1 MAQNDE
7 NANLSKTYQKKTDKQ
22 HILDNPD
29 TYTGSMDPT
38 GYETYVMNS
47 GNELG
52 KIEAREITI
61 IPGLYKLFDEAIVNC
76 RDHQVRQEQLINS
89 GQSNIS
95 PVTSIEINIED
106 GVISMTNDGD
116 GIDVAEHPEY
126 KIWIP
131 EMIFGH
137 LRTSTNY
144 DKSQKKIVGG
154 KNGFGAK
161 LCFVWAKW
169 GSIETCDAKRK
180 KLYKQEFWDNLDKID
195 KPVIKSCSKK
205 PYTKIS
211 FKVDFER
218 LGVDGFSQDMLDLFK
233 RRVMDVAAIT
243 GKKVKVKYNGEL
255 VSVKHFPQY
264 IDLFIG
270 NKDET
275 QRIYEESNDRWEYA
289 VCMAPK
295 EEFTQVSFVNGI
307 FTSKG
312 GKHVE
317 YILGQITKKL
327 IVYIKKKKKKD
338 VKPSTIKEQIMLFVR
353 CDIENP
359 SFDSQTKD
367 CLTTNISKFGSQ
379 CEVSDK
385 FIEKVA
391 KLGVMDAACALT
403 QVKEIKDVKKNDGF
417 KSKTLRGLPKLVD
430 AINAGTNKS
439 NDCTLILCEG
449 DSAKAG
455 VLSGLSKPDR
465 ETIGVFPLKGK
476 LLNVRGEQ
484 QKRIA
489 DNKEITDIKHILGL
503 EVGKEYTVESVKKS
517 LRYGKVLFMTDQDL
531 DGSHIKGL
539 CINLFDSQWKTLME
553 VPEFLGF
560 MNTPILKATKGKQE
574 KVFYND
580 GEYNTW
586 KEENNTSSW
595 SVKYY
600 KGLGTSTSKEFKEYF
615 KEKKIVYFK
624 STGNDS
630 SNALDKAFNKKR
642 AADRKIWL
650 GNYDADLYLDTNR
663 KEVNYEEFIDKEMIH
678 FSKYDNERSIPCL
691 VDGLKTSLR
700 KILYTVFKR
709 KLKKEIKVAQLSGSV
724 SEISGYH
731 HGEASLNGGIVGMA
745 QNYVGSGNINYLQP
759 NGQFGT
765 RIEGGSDSASE
776 RYIFTAMEE
785 ITRYIYPEADD
796 KVLKYLDDDGLIVEP
811 QFYVPIVPMIL
822 VNGSKG
828 IGTGF
833 STDIPCYNIR
843 NIIEYLRR
851 VLTKK
856 STEDIQFI
864 PYYNG
869 FQGNITEIEDQKY
882 LVKGCYE
889 VISPTKVRVTEL
901 PVGTWT
907 SDYKK
912 FIEELIDEN
921 SNKRDEP
928 KKKSKA
934 KGVVR
939 DYKDMSTEKLVD
951 FVIEFAPNIIEGL
964 LKASGDYGCNGLEKV
979 LKLYSTKT
987 TTNMHMFDE
996 KQQLKLYDSPKEII
1010 DCYIGVRLRT
1020 YIDRK
1025 KYQVEALTQELCVL
1039 SNKARFITM
1048 ILNGEIE
1055 LRGMKK
1061 DAVTEMLLN
1070 MKFDMVDGDYKYLIK
1085 MPMDSQT
1092 EEEAAKL
1099 MKDHEEKKCELEVLV
1114 NTSEIEMWLNELNK
1128 LEEFYINNF
1137 NKELHSN
1144 DSVKTEKKIEKKTIK
1159 IKKTTKLKI
1168 NQ

>member
-7 NANLSKTYQKKTDKQ
+7 LANLSKTYQKKTDKQ

-29 TYTGSMDPT
+29 TYTGSMEPT

-47 GNELG
+47 GEGLG

-61 IPGLYKLFDEAIVNC
+61 IPGLYKLFDEAVVNC
-76 RDHQVRQEQLINS
+76 RDHQVRQEQIISS
-89 GQSNIS
+89 GGQNIC
-95 PVTSIEINIED
+95 PVTTIEISIED
-106 GVISMTNDGD
+106 GVITMMNDGD

-126 KIWIP
+126 KVWIP

-144 DKSQKKIVGG
+144 DKTQKKIVGG

-180 KLYKQEFWDNLDKID
+180 KLYKQEFWNNLDKID
-195 KPVIKSCSKK
+195 KPVIKTCSKK

-211 FKVDFER
+211 FKVDYER
-218 LGVDGFSQDMLDLFK
+218 LGIDGFSQDMMDLFK
-233 RRVMDVAAIT
+233 RRVMDIAAIT
-243 GKKVKVKYNGEL
+243 GKKVKVKYNGE
-255 VSVKHFPQY
+255 VVTVKNFHQY
-264 IDLFIG
+264 IDLYIG

-275 QRIYEESNDRWEYA
+275 QRVYEEANERWEYS

-295 EEFTQVSFVNGI
+295 EEFTHVSFVNGI

-317 YILGQITKKL
+317 YILGQLTKKL
-327 IVYIKKKKKKD
+327 VAYIKKKKKKE

-367 CLTTNISKFGSQ
+367 CLTTNIGKFGSH
-379 CEVSDK
+379 CEISDT
-385 FIEKVA
+385 FVEKVA

-430 AINAGTNKS
+430 ANNAGTAKS
-439 NDCTLILCEG
+439 NECTLILCEG

-455 VLSGLSKPDR
+455 ILSGLSKPDR
-465 ETIGVFPLKGK
+465 ETIGIFPLKGK

-489 DNKEITDIKHILGL
+489 DNKEVTDIKHILGL
-503 EVGKEYTVESVKKS
+503 EVGKEYNIDSVKNC

-560 MNTPILKATKGKQE
+560 MNTPILKATKGKEE

-580 GEYNTW
+580 GEYNQW
-586 KEENNTSSW
+586 KETNGTKGWNI
-595 SVKYY
+595 KYY
-600 KGLGTSTSKEFKEYF
+600 KGLGTSTGKEFKEYF

-624 STGNDS
+624 STGKDS
-630 SNALDKAFNKKR
+630 FNAIDKAFNKKR

-650 GNYDADLYLDTNR
+650 GGYSSEAYLDTNQTSV
-663 KEVNYEEFIDKEMIH
+663 EYEEFIDKEMIH

-700 KILYTVFKR
+700 KILFTVFKR

-724 SEISGYH
+724 SEMSGYH

-796 KVLKYLDDDGLIVEP
+796 KVLNYLDDDGMMVEP

-833 STDIPCYNIR
+833 STDIMCYNILT
-843 NIIEYLRR
+843 IITYLRR
-851 VLTKK
+851 VLKK
-856 STEDIQFI
+856 QNTEDIEFK

-869 FQGNITEIEDQKY
+869 FLGEITEIEEQKY
-882 LVKGCYE
+882 LIKGCYQ

-901 PVGTWT
+901 PIGTWT

-912 FIEELIDEN
+912 HIEELIDEN

-928 KKKSKA
+928 KKRSKA
-934 KGVVR
+934 KGFVR
-939 DYKDMSTEKLVD
+939 DYKDMSTEKVVD
-951 FVIEFAPNIIEGL
+951 FVIDFAPNVIDCLI
-964 LKASGDYGCNGLEKV
+964 KSHGDYGCNGLEKV
-979 LKLYSTKT
+979 LKLYTTKT

-996 KQQLKLYDSPKEII
+996 NQQLKLYNTPKEII
-1010 DCYIGVRLRT
+1010 DSYIGVRLKT

-1025 KYQVEALTQELCVL
+1025 KYQVDALTEELLVL

-1048 ILNGEIE
+1048 ILSGEIE

-1061 DAVTEMLLN
+1061 DAVTQMLVS
-1070 MKFDMVDGDYKYLIK
+1070 MDFDMVDGDYKYLVK

-1092 EEEAAKL
+1092 EEESAKL
-1099 MKDHEEKKCELEVLV
+1099 VKEHELKKGDLEKLI
-1114 NTSEIEMWLNELNK
+1114 NTGEIYMWLDDLTK
-1128 LEEFYINNF
+1128 LEEFYIN
-1137 NKELHSN
+1137 KGTGKS
-1144 DSVKTEKKIEKKTIK
+1144 DDKSKTVIK
-1159 IKKTTKLKI
+1159 IKKKVTKLKVK
-1168 NQ
+1168 